1 MRLVPKSIEE
11 IVQIAATLYV
21 YDFSQ
26 LRAALHKNLE
36 DISVDVYS
44 SPEEKTVFFK
54 NLLQS
59 YQLITVGE
67 GLVLIAVFQE
77 GSYELL
83 FSSIGNNVRF
93 VFQGK
98 QEHFMCE
105 SMQEVLSGIEWNRLV
120 TRSKLEL
127 IQY

>member
-1 MRLVPKSIEE
+1 MRLVPKSITE
-11 IVQIAATLYV
+11 IVQISSTLYV

-26 LRAALHKNLE
+26 LRANLHKNLE
-36 DISVDVYS
+36 DVSVDVYS

-59 YQLITVGE
+59 YQLITVGD
-67 GLVLIAVFQE
+67 GLVLVATHEE

-83 FSSIGNNVRF
+83 FSSIGSSVRF

-105 SMQEVLSGIEWNRLV
+105 SMQEVLNGIEWNRLV

>member
-1 MRLVPKSIEE
+1 MRLVPKSITE
-11 IVQIAATLYV
+11 IVQIKSSIEVLGWFEFVAK
-21 YDFSQ
+21 
-26 LRAALHKNLE
+26 LHENLE
-36 DISVDVYS
+36 NVSVDVHS

-83 FSSIGNNVRF
+83 FSSIGNSVRF

>member
-1 MRLVPKSIEE
+1 MRMVPKSIEE
-11 IVQIAATLYV
+11 IVQIATTLYV

-83 FSSIGNNVRF
+83 FSSIGNSVRF

>member
-1 MRLVPKSIEE
+1 MRMVPKSIEE

-83 FSSIGNNVRF
+83 FSSIGNSVRF

>member
-11 IVQIAATLYV
+11 IVQIATTLYV

-36 DISVDVYS
+36 DISVDVCS

-105 SMQEVLSGIEWNRLV
+105 SMQEVLSGIEWGRMV

>member
-83 FSSIGNNVRF
+83 FSSIGNSVRF

-105 SMQEVLSGIEWNRLV
+105 SMQEVLSGIEWSRMV

>member
-11 IVQIAATLYV
+11 IVQIATTLYV

-36 DISVDVYS
+36 DISVDVCS

-120 TRSKLEL
+120 TRSKLEM

>member
-11 IVQIAATLYV
+11 IVQIATTLYV

-83 FSSIGNNVRF
+83 FSSIGNSVRF